1 VKNGWNFQQ
10 TVNLCRGG
18 SAKDMNLEKSRSP
31 THKGQRHH
39 GIAEMV
45 EFDGEKAGFHEM
57 VLTAARRSRRFKNQA
72 SAFAVVAVSL

>member
-45 EFDGEKAGFHEM
+45 EFYDEKPVFHAG
-57 VLTAARRSRRFKNQA
+57 A
-72 SAFAVVAVSL
+72 SF